1 MYQVGD
7 KALYGMHGICVVADL
22 EKRTVDRKVV
32 EYLVLEPIG
41 QPGSRYLIPMH
52 NEAAMRKVH
61 RLLSKEDMEELLSSD
76 EIRSGSWIQD
86 EGQRKQYY
94 RELINC
100 ADRYRLL
107 QMVSALYRYREKQI
121 ASGKKFHMC
130 DENFLRDAEKLLSS
144 ELAVTMEMSISD
156 ARQYLRNK
164 LKEDA

>member
-7 KALYGMHGICVVADL
+7 KALYGMHGICVVADF

-41 QPGSRYLIPMH
+41 QPGSRYLVPLY
-52 NEAAMRKVH
+52 NETAMKKVH
-61 RLLSKEDMEELLSSD
+61 RLLTKEAMEELLSSD
-76 EIRSGSWIQD
+76 QIRSGFWIQE

-94 RELINC
+94 RELISSG
-100 ADRYRLL
+100 DRYRLL
-107 QMVSALYRYREKQI
+107 QMISSLYRYREAQI
-121 ASGKKFHMC
+121 TSGKKFHMC
-130 DENFLRDAEKLLSS
+130 DETFLRDAEKLLSS

-156 ARQYLRNK
+156 AKQYLRKK